1 VERVVRKFRSHE
13 EAEEAEFEYYR
24 SLTGEQRVAILLELI
39 GRWSPPHDAESADR
53 PPRVRR
59 IARRT

>member
-13 EAEEAEFEYYR
+13 EAEEADLDYYLG
-24 SLTGEQRVAILLELI
+24 LTGEQRVAILLELVR
-39 GRWSPPHDAESADR
+39 RWSPPQDAEAADR

-59 IARRT
+59 IARRL